1 MEIQE
6 TERHTED
13 MQEIITKVPSWILR
27 WGIMLFFGI
36 LLMVAAISVFVRY
49 PDTIKSSLKFESSG
63 ITMPVVSAV
72 PGIVANLWVKQ
83 GAIVKKG
90 QALATIEMN
99 SPNTKYTLAAP
110 QDGKLGFVAI
120 VQHGAF
126 LKANQ
131 IVFAIHPVR
140 EQFFGIMEMPS
151 SQINKIK
158 IGQQV
163 LISLRNYPADEYGE
177 LKGSV
182 DYIADE
188 PTNNGLFI
196 IKVNLNNAGSK
207 YPVILKSWTMG
218 DAEIIT
224 QNVSLQ
230 SRIFKSV
237 FKGL

>member
-13 MQEIITKVPSWILR
+13 MQEIITKVPSWMLR
-27 WGIMLFFGI
+27 WGMMLFFGI
-36 LLMVAAISVFVRY
+36 LLMVVAISVFVRY
-49 PDTIKSSLKFESSG
+49 PDTIKSGLKFESSG
-63 ITMPVVSAV
+63 ITVPIVSAV
-72 PGIVANLWVKQ
+72 PGTVTNIWVKQ

-90 QALATIEMN
+90 QALASIEMS
-99 SPNTKYTLAAP
+99 SPNTTYTLAAP
-110 QDGKLGFVAI
+110 QDGKLGFVTI
-120 VQHGAF
+120 VQRGTS

-131 IVFAIHPVR
+131 VVFAIHPVN
-140 EQFFGIMEMPS
+140 EQFFGIMEIPPS
-151 SQINKIK
+151 QVNKIK

-163 LISLRNYPADEYGE
+163 LISLRNYPADEYGQ

-182 DYIADE
+182 TYITDE
-188 PTNNGLFI
+188 PTVNGLFI
-196 IKVNLNNAGSK
+196 IKVALNSTGSK
-207 YPVILKSWTMG
+207 YPVALKSWMAG

-230 SRIFKSV
+230 SRIFKSI

>member
-36 LLMVAAISVFVRY
+36 LLMVVAISVFIRY

-63 ITMPVVSAV
+63 ITVPVVSSV
-72 PGIVANLWVKQ
+72 PGTVTNLWAKQ
-83 GAIVKKG
+83 GTIVKKG
-90 QALATIEMN
+90 QALATIETVKPN
-99 SPNTKYTLAAP
+99 SEYTLTAP
-110 QDGKLGFVAI
+110 QDGKLSFVTI
-120 VQHGAF
+120 VQRGIF

-131 IVFAIHPVR
+131 VTFIIHPVN
-140 EQFFGIMEMPS
+140 EQFFGIMEIPS
-151 SQINKIK
+151 SQIDKIK

-163 LISLRNYPADEYGE
+163 LISLRNYPADEYGQ

-182 DYIADE
+182 NYITDE
-188 PTNNGLFI
+188 PSNNGLFI
-196 IKVNLNNAGSK
+196 IKVTLNSAGSK
-207 YPVILKSWTMG
+207 SPVAFKSWMIA

-230 SRIFKSV
+230 NRIFKSI